1 MPTGCRWR
9 YLGASVAGTSHIQRN
24 IPCQDFQEFQILGEN
39 TVVIAVADGA
49 GSAEQAEEGSRAA
62 ALTATTFIADRLRA
76 ARPDSVEAWNG
87 LLAQALKEARSALE
101 QLAGTDLK
109 SVATTLLLAIAT
121 PEWLATAQLGDGG
134 IVGEFCFDELRV
146 FSQPGNAEYI
156 NETVFLTSP
165 DFLAHAH
172 YTVSAAED
180 LTGIAVFSDGLQL
193 LAMQYADNTA
203 HKPFFVPVFEFACQS
218 GSTVEELAEFLRSER
233 VCERT
238 DDDKTLSI
246 AVRSDLPRPER

>member
-1 MPTGCRWR
+1 MPTGGRWR
-9 YLGASVAGTSHIQRN
+9 YLGASVAGTSHIQRD
-24 IPCQDFQEFQILGEN
+24 IPCQDSHESQIIGDH

-49 GSAEQAEEGSRAA
+49 GSAERAEEGSRAA
-62 ALTATTFIADRLRA
+62 AHTATAFIADQLRA
-76 ARPDSVEAWNG
+76 AQPDRAEAWNA

-101 QLAGTDLK
+101 QLAGANLK
-109 SVATTLLLAIAT
+109 LVATTLLLAVAT

-134 IVGEFCFDELRV
+134 IVGEFRFEELRV
-146 FSQPGNAEYI
+146 FSRPGNAEYI

-165 DFLAHAH
+165 DFLNQAH

-180 LTGIAVFSDGLQL
+180 LTGIALFSDGMQL
-193 LAMQYADNTA
+193 LAIQYADNTA
-203 HKPFFVPVFEFACQS
+203 HKPFFVPVFEFAARP
-218 GSTVEELAEFLRSER
+218 GSKVEELVEFLRSER

-246 AVRSDLPRPER
+246 AVRGDLPRPER